1 MVSNPPLLHTPIN
14 NQIIFLIIL
23 INHMLMTTF
32 YILYNTV
39 AISTNIVGY
48 KFKLYTVFI

>member
-1 MVSNPPLLHTPIN
+1 
-14 NQIIFLIIL
+14 
-23 INHMLMTTF
+23 MLTTTF

-39 AISTNIVGY
+39 AISPNIVGY